1 MMSLWD
7 ALRMNMM
14 ISYQELVRTFPNPT
28 PFYMNFSVI
37 TVGGKTFK
45 PTLPEQTYVAPATER
60 LFTIPAGAVGNTISW
75 KIINDYG
82 TSGKEFHSKY

>member
-1 MMSLWD
+1 QQKFDLFNK
-7 ALRMNMM
+7 A
-14 ISYQELVRTFPNPT
+14 
-28 PFYMNFSVI
+28 
-37 TVGGKTFK
+37 
-45 PTLPEQTYVAPATER
+45 VAPATER

>member
-1 MMSLWD
+1 
-7 ALRMNMM
+7 
-14 ISYQELVRTFPNPT
+14 
-28 PFYMNFSVI
+28 
-37 TVGGKTFK
+37 
-45 PTLPEQTYVAPATER
+45 TLPEQTYVAPATER